1 MAIAQMLRSGLRF
14 ILSYAVVS
22 VLCTIFIVV
31 GNDILTQYAFPSRIN
46 KSILQVDYLQ
56 WLPVCAMP
64 LLITALVYLLSIKLL
79 PVKLP
84 LFFLGLIG
92 GTICTV
98 LILFTGVC
106 SISWESGWYEIKNL
120 STFFI
125 SGFSFAVLVELSD

>member
-1 MAIAQMLRSGLRF
+1 MLRSGLRF

-56 WLPVCAMP
+56 WLPVCATP

-92 GTICTV
+92 GTICVV

-120 STFFI
+120 STFFVA
-125 SGFSFAVLVELSD
+125 GFSFAVLVELPD